1 MLATHDVE
9 LAAAL
14 ADHGGAAGG
23 EVVGRPAARRADV
36 VARVA
41 PQVAKILAPLTL
53 LTVDEVARALR
64 EAG

>member
-1 MLATHDVE
+1 MV
-9 LAAAL
+9 L
-14 ADHGGAAGG
+14 ADG
-23 EVVGRPAARRADV
+23 EVVADGPSRDV
-36 VARVA
+36 VLQTPMFA